1 MNLVRKRL
9 VYNLFFMKATLP
21 LIASILIGCIPSCN
35 RNTPTSEN
43 DKAYAML
50 EQTAA
55 FNAAEQYDS
64 AIAQGKK
71 ALALTGVAD
80 STAGYLY
87 AEISVSY
94 SMKGN
99 MKQSLAYGQ
108 KAMQYSQGNI
118 DPESFAI
125 LCGNMGISYRRMG
138 MNDSAAV
145 CYQRGIQEA
154 LKSSSKEA
162 LAYLQNNLSVLYCE
176 MGRHSESL
184 NYARK
189 AIQNASLADD
199 TIEML
204 SGMANEGICYAY
216 KQDLNKAAQLLST
229 VYTKADSLDFTP
241 LKLKVIN
248 YLISVYRDLGNSQA
262 TDNYLKLGTQLAQN
276 YPPGSIAAMGIY
288 EARLNTE
295 ITRKQYSQALKTAE
309 LLEQNTQMLTMPQHK
324 LLRLQA
330 TCLAALGHYAQA
342 YHKETQANALED
354 SVNHAE
360 LKKQLSEFSIRFRTK
375 EKELEISRLQQAQA
389 VQQSWAAIIVALLVA
404 IIAALM
410 IVLIRF
416 RQKRKMAAKQT
427 EIDLSKRYIEGME
440 KERERFAR
448 ELHDGA
454 CNELLAIGL
463 TLRNDNAGIQQAI
476 THVSKLREELRHLSH
491 EMMPPSF
498 QYAQINELLAYYIDT
513 LLKPDT
519 LHISFTA
526 EGNDWK
532 CISPNVA
539 AQTYRITQEAIGNVV
554 RHSQATHAEV
564 QLTCHDGMFCLTIT
578 DNGIGTENSG
588 RHNGGVQSMH
598 ERAESINAQFKWS
611 SSHLGTKVELKT
623 TYAIP

>member
-87 AEISVSY
+87 AEMSVSY

-189 AIQNASLADD
+189 AIQNASLAGD

-216 KQDLNKAAQLLST
+216 KQDLNKAAQLLSA

-276 YPPGSIAAMGIY
+276 CPPGS
-288 EARLNTE
+288 
-295 ITRKQYSQALKTAE
+295 
-309 LLEQNTQMLTMPQHK
+309 
-324 LLRLQA
+324 
-330 TCLAALGHYAQA
+330 
-342 YHKETQANALED
+342 
-354 SVNHAE
+354 
-360 LKKQLSEFSIRFRTK
+360 RTK

-588 RHNGGVQSMH
+588 RHNGGVRSMH